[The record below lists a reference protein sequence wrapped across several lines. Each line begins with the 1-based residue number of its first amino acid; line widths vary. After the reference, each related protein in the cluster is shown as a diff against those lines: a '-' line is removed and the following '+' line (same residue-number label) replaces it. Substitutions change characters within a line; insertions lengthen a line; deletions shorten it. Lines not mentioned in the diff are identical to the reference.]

1 METLSPWS
9 RSGNL
14 PLLHRDAPDLRVPM
28 RKLSVQTALALAL
41 VLYVSWTAATFRL
54 EGRVLTLLRPEA
66 VGARVLYMLVAN
78 LAIGIIGSALVLRRL
93 IRADFVAP
101 DRLGVGGGWR
111 SAAAVLVG
119 GVLGFGAYLIQGA
132 PTLDPVVL
140 LNGFSQVLVV
150 SIAEVLVCW
159 AVLGGVL
166 AGVITPR
173 IGWWGSIP
181 AAIAAAVLFGVYHY
195 AHSPPFNTHAMVAVL
210 TVVGLVTGAFFFVSR
225 DVYGTIVF
233 HNFLALFG
241 VLNALEQAGR
251 LSTFA
256 VAQGA
261 LIGGA
266 ALAVAL
272 LIAVHLTWLRSPTR
286 S

>member
-1 METLSPWS
+1 
-9 RSGNL
+9 
-14 PLLHRDAPDLRVPM
+14 M
-28 RKLSVQTALALAL
+28 RKLSVPTALALAL
-41 VLYVSWTAATFRL
+41 ALYVSWTAATYLL

-66 VGARVLYMLVAN
+66 VGARFLYMLVAN

-93 IRADFVAP
+93 IRADLVTLDQVGF
-101 DRLGVGGGWR
+101 GGGWR
-111 SAAAVLVG
+111 SAAAMLVG

-173 IGWWGSIP
+173 IGSWGSIP
-181 AAIAAAVLFGVYHY
+181 AAIAVAVLFGVYHY

-272 LIAVHLTWLRSPTR
+272 LVAVHLAWLRSSAR